1 MSDDQHIT
9 PDDAPTVPRSRRG
22 RVAPII
28 ALVIALV
35 CAGLFFVLAGAD
47 NDESE
52 SADTPLMGGPAP
64 QSIGEVNGQTFDL
77 ARRKGSWVVLNFF
90 DSTCIPCREE
100 HPELVGFDESQ
111 QALDGQGAELITV
124 VYGDD
129 EAGVE
134 EFFAANGGEWPVVYD
149 DDGSIS
155 AAFGVNLVPETW
167 IVDPDGIIRWRTISK
182 VTSVGLNE
190 KLSELR
196 ALRG

>member
-1 MSDDQHIT
+1 MSDEQRINA
-9 PDDAPTVPRSRRG
+9 DDSPGSTRVRHG
-22 RVAPII
+22 RVAPIV

-47 NDESE
+47 NDSSE
-52 SADTPLMGGPAP
+52 SADTPLIGRPAP
-64 QSIGEVNGQTFDL
+64 QSIGDVNGEPFDL
-77 ARRKGSWVVLNFF
+77 AQRKGSWVVLNFF

-111 QALDGQGAELITV
+111 QGMDGQGAELITV

-129 EAGVE
+129 EDNVQ
-134 EFFAANGGEWPVVYD
+134 EFFESNGGEWRVVFD
-149 DDGSIS
+149 EDGSIS

-167 IVDPDGIIRWRTISK
+167 ILDPDGIIRWRTIST

-190 KLSELR
+190 KLNELR